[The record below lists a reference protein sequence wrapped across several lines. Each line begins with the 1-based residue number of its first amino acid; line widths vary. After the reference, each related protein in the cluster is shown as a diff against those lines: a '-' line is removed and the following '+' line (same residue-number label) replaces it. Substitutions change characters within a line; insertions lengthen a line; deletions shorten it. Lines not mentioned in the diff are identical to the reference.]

1 MTPSVTAPML
11 IRDMTPHDIDAALT
25 IEEASSSQPWT
36 VGIFNDEL
44 ADRVF
49 RSYRIGCINDEVV
62 GFCGLMIQLDEG
74 HITNIAVSPEFR
86 GLGLGAALLLDTVK
100 IAIARKV
107 RALTLEVRVSNAPAR
122 VLYQRFGFAPV
133 GVRPNYY
140 RVDNEDALIMWA
152 HDIDAASY
160 GVRLAGI
167 ASLLAARLQ
176 GAPAS

>member
-1 MTPSVTAPML
+1 MTASVTAPML
-11 IRDMTPHDIDAALT
+11 ISDMKPLDIDAALR
-25 IEEASSSQPWT
+25 IEEASSPQPWT
-36 VGIFNDEL
+36 REIFGDEL
-44 ADRVF
+44 ADTSS
-49 RSYRIGCINDEVV
+49 RSYRVGCINGQVV
-62 GFCGLMIQLDEG
+62 GFCGLMIQPDEG
-74 HITNIAVSPEFR
+74 HITNIAVSPGFR

-100 IAIARKV
+100 IAVARKV

-152 HDIDAASY
+152 HDIEAAPY

-167 ASLLAARLQ
+167 ASSLATRLQ
-176 GAPAS
+176 TAPVN